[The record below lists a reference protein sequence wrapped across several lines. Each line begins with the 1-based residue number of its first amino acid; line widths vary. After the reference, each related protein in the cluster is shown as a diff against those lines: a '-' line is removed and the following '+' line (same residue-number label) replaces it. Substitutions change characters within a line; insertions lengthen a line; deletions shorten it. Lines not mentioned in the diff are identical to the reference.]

1 MGRPSEYSEG
11 IVTAICDRMTQGDS
25 LLKICKDEGM
35 PDRVTIYRWLE
46 KHDEFRNKYAR
57 AREAMMDYYADLIR
71 DIAFDDSGDFF
82 IEDGR
87 TVADHARVQRA
98 RLKVD
103 ALKWIASKLAP
114 RQYGDKPELQAAA
127 TGNGIHRIERLI
139 VSWKDPDPLPPAPPP
154 AQITYEPGPLPKRI
168 DPEIIARFLRMIKD
182 TVPRADQRSPDEVLT
197 LALDVCE
204 RALKAEFA
212 DVA

>member
-1 MGRPSEYSEG
+1 M
-11 IVTAICDRMTQGDS
+11 VQGES
-25 LLKICKDEGM
+25 LMKICGDEGM
-35 PDRVTIYRWLE
+35 PDRVTVYRWLQR
-46 KHDEFRNKYAR
+46 HDAFRNEYAR

-114 RQYGDKPELQAAA
+114 RQYGDKPEQLPAAA
-127 TGNGIHRIERLI
+127 GNDITRVERII
-139 VSWKDPDPLPPAPPP
+139 VSWKDPDPVPASPPKLIA
-154 AQITYEPGPLPKRI
+154 YDPGPLPARL
-168 DPEIIARFLRMIKD
+168 DPDIMHRFLRMIKA

-204 RALKAEFA
+204 RALKAEFDTVA
-212 DVA
+212 DAVSA

>member
-1 MGRPSEYSEG
+1 MGRPSDYSDG
-11 IVTAICDRMTQGDS
+11 IVTAICDRLIQGDS

-46 KHDEFRNKYAR
+46 KHDAFRNKYAR

-114 RQYGDKPELQAAA
+114 RQYGDKPALDGPMDGR
-127 TGNGIHRIERLI
+127 TLI
-139 VSWKDPDPLPPAPPP
+139 ISWQHSAPKPPSAP
-154 AQITYEPGPLPKRI
+154 AQLTYDPGPLPKRI

-182 TVPRADQRSPDEVLT
+182 TIPRADQRSRLT
-197 LALDVCE
+197 RFC
-204 RALKAEFA
+204 RWRWMFA
-212 DVA
+212 SAH

>member
-1 MGRPSEYSEG
+1 MGRPSEYSEAT
-11 IVTAICDRMTQGDS
+11 VAAICNRLIQGDS

-114 RQYGDKPELQAAA
+114 RQYGDRPELPAASS
-127 TGNGIHRIERLI
+127 GLLRISWQERAP
-139 VSWKDPDPLPPAPPP
+139 VPQKPPP
-154 AQITYEPGPLPKRI
+154 QITYDPGPLPKRI
-168 DPEIIARFLRMIKD
+168 DPEIIQRFLQMIKN
-182 TVPRADQRSPDEVLT
+182 TIPNADQRSPDEVLT

-212 DVA
+212 PEVV

>member
-1 MGRPSEYSEG
+1 M
-11 IVTAICDRMTQGDS
+11 
-25 LLKICKDEGM
+25 KICSDEGM
-35 PDRVTIYRWLE
+35 PDRVTVYRWLQR
-46 KHDEFRNKYAR
+46 HDAFRNEYAR

-114 RQYGDKPELQAAA
+114 RQYGDKPELPPIG
-127 TGNGIHRIERLI
+127 TGNDITRIERVI
-139 VSWKDPDPLPPAPPP
+139 ISWKDPDPAPPP
-154 AQITYEPGPLPKRI
+154 PPPKQIAYDPGPLPARL
-168 DPEIIARFLRMIKD
+168 DPEILHRFLRMLKD
-182 TVPRADQRSPDEVLT
+182 TIPHADQRPPDEVLT

-204 RALKAEFA
+204 RALNVEFGAAA
-212 DVA
+212 DASSASNGTYPK